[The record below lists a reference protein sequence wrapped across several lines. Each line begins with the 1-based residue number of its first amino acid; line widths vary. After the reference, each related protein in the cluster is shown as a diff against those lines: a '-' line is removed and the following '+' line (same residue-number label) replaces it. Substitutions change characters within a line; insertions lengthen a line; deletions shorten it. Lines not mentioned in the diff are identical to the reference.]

1 MILPQKNLQDIL
13 QEEFLQEKAEV
24 LSRASEQV
32 SRILE
37 QLQNLEDDIDQLL
50 SCFNGRQSGNAM
62 SGIEKIDNWMP
73 KSMVIEEINKKIS
86 QYNDLRENA
95 KLRYHYLIITREA
108 LGMRRHH
115 WVEKFYQIP
124 ERKGHLCDL

>member
-24 LSRASEQV
+24 LARASEQV
-32 SRILE
+32 SKVLE
-37 QLQNLEDDIDQLL
+37 QLQNLKNDIDELL
-50 SCFNGRQSGNAM
+50 SCFQGYQSTDVMSGSGNM
-62 SGIEKIDNWMP
+62 DDWMP
-73 KSMVIEEINKKIS
+73 KPVMIEEINRKIS